1 MKQQEVYKKI
11 GAILKELNEQY
22 DYLGKANEQLNDL
35 ELELFVANA
44 HFLADHA
51 EVLRKLNQ
59 HFEVPAT
66 IKDEPAAKPD
76 EKFFEPVV
84 QQIINEP
91 YHSPLPGET
100 AIVFEFTPSQTPET
114 ENSAIDSEPILETPE
129 EPEIIK
135 HELVIDESE
144 LWEDEEDTGF
154 DIDEVSEPALIR
166 EKPIERNIEPIIE
179 KETLPIAEPKVS
191 AVADTR
197 KPELQTADHSNT
209 ETSEPLTINQMMAAQ
224 LQKAGSLS
232 EQLHAQSISDL
243 KQAIRLNDK
252 LLFIKDLFNG
262 YNLAYSEAI
271 DLLNRFHSFEEA
283 EEFLR
288 INYSVKNQWD
298 SKQATVDKFHALL
311 KRRFA

>member
-11 GAILKELNEQY
+11 GTILKELSEQY
-22 DYLGKANEQLNDL
+22 EYLGNAEEQLNDL

-59 HFEVPAT
+59 HFEAPSIA
-66 IKDEPAAKPD
+66 KQEPASKPE

-91 YHSPLPGET
+91 AVAPLPEE
-100 AIVFEFTPSQTPET
+100 APIVFEFTPTQTSET
-114 ENSAIDSEPILETPE
+114 VMETPE

-135 HELVIDESE
+135 HDLVIDESE
-144 LWEDEEDTGF
+144 LWEDDENTGF
-154 DIDEVSEPALIR
+154 DIDETPEPPLIPK
-166 EKPIERNIEPIIE
+166 KPAA
-179 KETLPIAEPKVS
+179 PIAEPIVEKAPS
-191 AVADTR
+191 PVAEPIATVPAETI
-197 KPELQTADHSNT
+197 KPQIPAAEQPKT
-209 ETSEPLTINQMMAAQ
+209 ETTEPLTINQMMAAQ
-224 LQKAGSLS
+224 LQKTGRLS

-243 KQAIRLNDK
+243 KQAITLNDK

-262 YNLAYSEAI
+262 YSLAYSEAI
-271 DLLNRFHSFEEA
+271 DLLNRCHTFDEA

-288 INYSVKNQWD
+288 INYAVKNHWD
-298 SKQATVDKFHALL
+298 TKQATVDKLHELL